1 MRDDEVSTRSSAPEG
16 PTLGRVIAA
25 AGIGNL
31 VEWFDYSIYGFLA
44 AIIGGVFFAS
54 QEPATQL
61 LASFAILAVPVF
73 VRPLGGLFWS
83 HFGDSI
89 GRQRTL
95 AIVIVVMSAATM
107 GIGLLP
113 GYATIG
119 ILAPILLVTARAVQ
133 GFSAG
138 GEYAGGS
145 CFMAEYSPAGRR
157 GFLTS
162 WMSVTTGS
170 GVLVGS
176 LLAFLLI
183 SSLPEAA
190 MNSWGWRIPFLIA
203 GPMGLIGLYL
213 RLRLEDTPMFR
224 ALEAEHE
231 VARAPLRESFA
242 GYWRQILLAAC
253 LTLGQVV
260 TYYAILIYTP
270 TYLTTRLGFESSE
283 ALLSSALTVS
293 FYVCLIP
300 PFAALS
306 DRIGRKPP
314 MLAGCGALLLL
325 AYPGF
330 VLISQGGLLTAI
342 VVQVLLGGVLLP
354 IYTGPIVA
362 TLVELFPTRVR
373 YSGFANGFNA
383 SAVVA
388 NAAPFLATFLI
399 ARTGSDLVPA
409 WLVVATCLVS
419 VVAISLLAE
428 SANKPLPQVRGSAAS

>member
-1 MRDDEVSTRSSAPEG
+1 V
-16 PTLGRVIAA
+16 LGRVITT
-25 AGIGNL
+25 AGIGNF

-54 QEPATQL
+54 EDPTTAL

-83 HFGDSI
+83 HFGDRI

-95 AIVIVVMSAATM
+95 AIVIIVMSLATM
-107 GIGLLP
+107 AIGLLP

-119 ILAPILLVTARAVQ
+119 VLAPILLVTARAIQ

-138 GEYAGGS
+138 GEYAGGA
-145 CFMAEYSPAGRR
+145 CFMAEYSPDSRR
-157 GFLTS
+157 GYLTG
-162 WMSVTTGS
+162 WMAVTTGS

-176 LLAFLLI
+176 LLAFLLT
-183 SSLPEAA
+183 SSLSEEA

-203 GPMGLIGLYL
+203 GPIGIIGLYL
-213 RLRLEDTPMFR
+213 RLTLEDTPMFR
-224 ALEAEHE
+224 ALKAEHE
-231 VARAPLRESFA
+231 VAQAPLKESFA

-270 TYLTTRLGFESSE
+270 TYLTTQLGFGRSE
-283 ALLSSALTVS
+283 ALLASTLTVA
-293 FYVCLIP
+293 FYVALIP

-306 DRIGRKPP
+306 DRVGRKPL

-330 VLISQGGLLTAI
+330 LLISQGGLLTVI
-342 VVQVLLGGVLLP
+342 IVQVLLGGVLLP
-354 IYTGPIVA
+354 IYTSPIVA

-388 NAAPFLATFLI
+388 NAAPFFATFLI
-399 ARTGSDLVPA
+399 ARTGSDFVPA
-409 WLVVATCLVS
+409 WFVIVTCLVS
-419 VVAISLLAE
+419 IIAIALLTE
-428 SANKPLPQVRGSAAS
+428 SANKPLPQVQGSVASR

>member
-1 MRDDEVSTRSSAPEG
+1 VLR
-16 PTLGRVIAA
+16 RVITA
-25 AGIGNL
+25 AGIGNF

-54 QEPATQL
+54 QDPATAL

-95 AIVIVVMSAATM
+95 AIVIIVMSLATM
-107 GIGLLP
+107 SIGLLP

-119 ILAPILLVTARAVQ
+119 IFAPILLVTARAVQ

-138 GEYAGGS
+138 GEYAGGA
-145 CFMAEYSPAGRR
+145 CFMAEYSPDARR

-162 WMSVTTGS
+162 WMAVTTGS

-176 LLAFLLI
+176 LLAFLLT
-183 SSLPEAA
+183 SSLSEGA

-203 GPMGLIGLYL
+203 GPLGIIGLYL
-213 RLRLEDTPMFR
+213 RLKLEDTPMFR
-224 ALEAEHE
+224 ALKQEHE
-231 VARAPLRESFA
+231 VAHAPLKESFRD
-242 GYWRQILLAAC
+242 YWRQILLAAT

-260 TYYAILIYTP
+260 TYYAVLIYLP
-270 TYLTTRLGFESSE
+270 TYLTTQLGFEPGQ
-283 ALLSSALTVS
+283 ALLSSTLTVTA
-293 FYVCLIP
+293 YVLLIP

-306 DRIGRKPP
+306 DRVGRKPL
-314 MLAGCGALLLL
+314 MLVGCGALLLL

-330 VLISQGGLLTAI
+330 LLISQGGLLTVI
-342 VVQVLLGGVLLP
+342 VVQVLLGGVFLP
-354 IYTGPIVA
+354 IYTSPIVA

-388 NAAPFLATFLI
+388 NAAPFLATALI
-399 ARTGSDLVPA
+399 ASTGSNFVPA
-409 WLVVATCLVS
+409 WFVIGTCLVS
-419 VVAISLLAE
+419 IVSITLLTE
-428 SANKPLPQVRGSAAS
+428 SAKKPLPQARGSLAS